1 MKNKRI
7 IPVNTPLFIGN
18 EKKYLNDCIDTGWVS
33 SDGSYV
39 KRFEEEFAKYIGMD
53 HGISVCNGSLAI
65 DLAVA
70 ALELKKGDEII
81 LPTFTIISCISAIIR
96 LGLKPVLVDC
106 CPKTFNMNPDDVI
119 KKISSKTKVIM
130 VVHIYGL
137 PVDID
142 PIKEIATKN
151 NIKIIEDSAEMHGQT
166 YKSENCGSLGDI
178 STFSFYANKHITTG
192 EGGMVLTSDEELAEK
207 CRYFRNLCFKAE
219 SRFVHDDLGWNYRM
233 SNIQAA
239 VGLAQLECIDDFIM
253 KKRDIGKKYQDRL
266 KNLSEI
272 FQLPIERN
280 DFAENIYW
288 VFSLVLREGL
298 DFSLKDIT
306 NYLSSH
312 GIGNRPFFWPM
323 HLQPYLIEHGYF
335 KDETYP
341 NSEYIAKNGFYIPSG
356 LGINDDD
363 INFVCD
369 SIEQAVNE
377 LS

>member
-39 KRFEEEFAKYIGMD
+39 KKFEEEFAKYIGMD

-96 LGLKPVLVDC
+96 LGLNPVLVDC

-192 EGGMVLTSDEELAEK
+192 EGGMVLTSDEEIAEK

-306 NYLSSH
+306 NYLSNH

-323 HLQPYLIEHGYF
+323 HLQPYLIKHGYF
-335 KDETYP
+335 KDETHP

-356 LGINDDD
+356 LGIDDDD

>member
-1 MKNKRI
+1 MSSKRI
-7 IPVNTPLFIGN
+7 VPVNTPLFIGN

-33 SDGSYV
+33 SDGPYV
-39 KRFEEEFAKYIGMD
+39 KKFEKEFAQYIGVD

-65 DLAVA
+65 DLAIA
-70 ALELKKGDEII
+70 ALELKEGDEII
-81 LPTFTIISCISAIIR
+81 LPTFTIISCISSIIR

-106 CPKTFNMNPDDVI
+106 CPETFNMKPDEVI
-119 KKISSKTKVIM
+119 KKISSKTKAIM
-130 VVHIYGL
+130 IVHIYGL

-142 PIKEIATKN
+142 PIKQIATKN

-166 YKSENCGSLGDI
+166 YKFENCGSFGDI

-207 CRYFRNLCFKAE
+207 CKYFRNLCFKAE

-239 VGLAQLECIDDFIM
+239 VGLAQLECIDEFIL

-272 FQLPIERN
+272 FQLPIKKN
-280 DFAENIYW
+280 NFAENIYW
-288 VFSLVLREGL
+288 VFSLVLKEGL
-298 DFSLKDIT
+298 NFSLKDIT

-323 HLQPYLIEHGYF
+323 HLQPYLLKQDYF
-335 KDETYP
+335 KNETYP

-369 SIEQAVNE
+369 SIEEAVNE

>member
-1 MKNKRI
+1 MSSKRI
-7 IPVNTPLFIGN
+7 VPVNTPLFIGN

-33 SDGSYV
+33 SDGPYV
-39 KRFEEEFAKYIGMD
+39 KKFEKEFAQYIGVD

-65 DLAVA
+65 DLAIA
-70 ALELKKGDEII
+70 ALELKEGDEII
-81 LPTFTIISCISAIIR
+81 LPTFTIISCISSIIR

-106 CPKTFNMNPDDVI
+106 CPETFNMKPDEVI
-119 KKISSKTKVIM
+119 KKISSKTKAIM
-130 VVHIYGL
+130 IVHIYGL

-142 PIKEIATKN
+142 PIKQIATKN

-166 YKSENCGSLGDI
+166 YKFENCGSFGDI

-207 CRYFRNLCFKAE
+207 CKYYRNLCFKAE

-239 VGLAQLECIDDFIM
+239 VGLAQLECIDEFIL

-272 FQLPIERN
+272 FQLPIKKN
-280 DFAENIYW
+280 NFAENIYW
-288 VFSLVLREGL
+288 VFSLVLKEGL
-298 DFSLKDIT
+298 NFSLKDIT

-323 HLQPYLIEHGYF
+323 HLQPYLLKQDYF
-335 KDETYP
+335 KNETYP

-369 SIEQAVNE
+369 SIEEAVNE

>member
-1 MKNKRI
+1 MSSKRI
-7 IPVNTPLFIGN
+7 VPVNTPLFIGN

-39 KRFEEEFAKYIGMD
+39 KKFEKEFAKYIGVD

-65 DLAVA
+65 DLAIA
-70 ALELKKGDEII
+70 ALELKEGDEII
-81 LPTFTIISCISAIIR
+81 LPTFTIISCISSIIR
-96 LGLKPVLVDC
+96 LGLNPVLVDC
-106 CPKTFNMNPDDVI
+106 CPETFNMNPDEVI
-119 KKISSKTKVIM
+119 KKISPKTKAIM

-166 YKSENCGSLGDI
+166 YKSKKCGSMGDI

-207 CRYFRNLCFKAE
+207 CKYYRNLCFKAE

-239 VGLAQLECIDDFIM
+239 VGLAQLECIDEFIL

-272 FQLPIERN
+272 FQLPIEKN
-280 DFAENIYW
+280 NFAENIYW
-288 VFSLVLREGL
+288 VFSLVLKQGL
-298 DFSLKDIT
+298 NFSLKDIT

-323 HLQPYLIEHGYF
+323 HLQPYLLKQDYF
-335 KDETYP
+335 KNEKYP
-341 NSEYIAKNGFYIPSG
+341 NSEYIAKHGFYIPSV

-369 SIEQAVNE
+369 LIEEAVNE

>member
-39 KRFEEEFAKYIGMD
+39 KKFEEEFAKYIGMD

-96 LGLKPVLVDC
+96 LGLNPVLVDC

-192 EGGMVLTSDEELAEK
+192 EGGMVLTSDEEIAEK

-306 NYLSSH
+306 NYLSNH

-323 HLQPYLIEHGYF
+323 HLQPYLIKHGYF

-356 LGINDDD
+356 LGIDDDD